1 MDRWYTLE
9 ALPAV
14 AADLLDTHSGSTVF
28 TLTGPLGSGKTTLVA
43 EVCRQLG
50 VTETVSS
57 PTYGI
62 VQEYATPQGTVYH
75 LDCYRLESTEEAIDA
90 GIEELLQG
98 AYRAVFVEWPTVIE
112 PLLPPGVVFLQLSH
126 DPAGTGRRHLQAKL

>member
-9 ALPAV
+9 ELPDV
-14 AADLLDTHSGSTVF
+14 AATLLQTYADGTAY
-28 TLTGPLGSGKTTLVA
+28 TLEGPLGSGKTTLVA

-50 VTETVSS
+50 VTETISS
-57 PTYGI
+57 PTYAI
-62 VQEYATPQGTVYH
+62 VQEYATQHGPVYH

-90 GIEELLQG
+90 GIEALLQRD
-98 AYRAVFVEWPTVIE
+98 YRAVFVEWPAVIE

-126 DPAGTGRRHLQAKL
+126 DPEGTGRRHLQII